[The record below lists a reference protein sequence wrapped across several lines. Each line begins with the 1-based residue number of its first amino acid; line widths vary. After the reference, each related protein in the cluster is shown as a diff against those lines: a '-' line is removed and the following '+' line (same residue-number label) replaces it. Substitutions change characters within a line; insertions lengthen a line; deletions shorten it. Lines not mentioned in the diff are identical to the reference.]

1 MVIDDS
7 PEVLALVARYLA
19 EKNFDTLTS
28 THGFDLTRLLSRRA
42 PAAVVLDVML
52 PALSGSTLARIVR
65 KRFPTLPIVFFSA
78 VPEDKG
84 NALLESIAN
93 ASFVS
98 KAQGL
103 AVLHQAITDRIDA
116 RLAAA
121 ES

>member
-1 MVIDDS
+1 VVIDDS